1 MRSTKNTEDIWVCRS
16 AQVPGGVTAA
26 KGFQAAGMYGGLRAA
41 GRKPDLALVVCETD
55 AVSAGKTPPKLLF
68 SQILRG
74 RQRVAVA
81 ISSYH
86 SSSYV
91 FNCHVSEYM
100 SELSV
105 RKALKKGQKT
115 TPTLPP
121 S

>member
-1 MRSTKNTEDIWVCRS
+1 
-16 AQVPGGVTAA
+16 
-26 KGFQAAGMYGGLRAA
+26 
-41 GRKPDLALVVCETD
+41 
-55 AVSAGKTPPKLLF
+55 LF

-100 SELSV
+100 SKLSL
-105 RKALKKGQKT
+105 RKALKKGKKM
-115 TPTLPP
+115 TPTLPRA
-121 S
+121 

>member
-1 MRSTKNTEDIWVCRS
+1 MVASEQLDGNLTLLLLSVKQMLFL
-16 AQVPGGVTAA
+16 QV
-26 KGFQAAGMYGGLRAA
+26 
-41 GRKPDLALVVCETD
+41 
-55 AVSAGKTPPKLLF
+55 KTPPKLLF

-115 TPTLPP
+115 TPMLPP
-121 S
+121 A